1 MLGPASRGAAVAA
14 VLIGLTLPLVGCR
27 SAPSSGDPVAAAPLP
42 PRPAVV
48 DVTGRQ
54 PCDLVDDTRRAE
66 LDLDAGRPGEV
77 TIDGKPSPTCT
88 YLGRT
93 PKIDSSVQFLP
104 VPAADLARAP
114 GVALDSLAGY
124 GMVRSSDRSETLP
137 GCDIVVDIADDTS
150 LRTQSQALAT
160 NLRSAGL
167 TDSALCD
174 RSQKLANAVLAEL
187 TAR

>member
-1 MLGPASRGAAVAA
+1 MLGPAPRGAAVAA
-14 VLIGLTLPLVGCR
+14 VLIGLMLPLVGCQ
-27 SAPSSGDPVAAAPLP
+27 SAPRSGGPMAATPMP
-42 PRPAVV
+42 PRPAAV

-54 PCDLVDDTRRAE
+54 PCDLVDDTRRAD
-66 LDLDAGRPGEV
+66 LGLDAGRPGEV

-114 GVALDSLAGY
+114 GVALDSMAGY

-160 NLRSAGL
+160 NLRDAGL

-174 RSQKLANAVLAEL
+174 RSRELADAVLAKL